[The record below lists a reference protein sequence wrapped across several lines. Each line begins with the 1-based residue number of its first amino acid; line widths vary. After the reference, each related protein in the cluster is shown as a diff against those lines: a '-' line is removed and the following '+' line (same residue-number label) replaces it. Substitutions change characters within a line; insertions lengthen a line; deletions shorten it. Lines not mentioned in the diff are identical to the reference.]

1 MQKEVTRSWAL
12 FIGIGT
18 IMIAHGLQMQLM
30 GIRSVVENFSV
41 ITTGIFM
48 SGYFTGYFLGSNTT
62 PKLVQKVGHIRVFAA
77 FASLASLSALL
88 AAVYV
93 NPVMWTLSRFIT
105 GISLVSCYI
114 VTESWLNDRATNKN
128 RGQLLSAYFIILY
141 TGLGIGML
149 LLNVSDPTNYEPFI
163 LVSVLLSLALVP
175 ILLTKRSAPKFKKIG
190 TISIE
195 ELYKIS
201 PLGTVSSFC
210 TGLIHSAFFS
220 LMAVYATKANF
231 TLFETSILLF
241 IATLAG
247 VLFQG
252 PIGYF
257 SDKLDRRKVIV
268 GVTFLSAFF
277 SFLAI
282 IFAGSSLV
290 NMYLS
295 IEIPVNKFLFFLAV
309 GLYAGLCLPL
319 FSLNLAHT
327 NDFVSKEKFVA
338 AGGGLQLIFGI
349 GAISGPI
356 VCSLFMDW
364 FNMNGFF
371 VFLIIVHILIGI
383 FGIYRMNVRKV
394 ADNPDSTFT
403 PIPAT
408 ITPAG
413 LELDPTAEYIEEP
426 YTEKVKKMLDR
437 KGVAYKKE
445 EKSIE
450 QPVGKT
456 E

>member
-1 MQKEVTRSWAL
+1 MQREVTRSWAL
-12 FIGIGT
+12 FLGIGT
-18 IMIAHGLQMQLM
+18 IMIAHGLQMQVM
-30 GIRSVVENFSV
+30 GIRSVNENFNL

-48 SGYFTGYFLGSNTT
+48 SGYFVGYFLGSQTT

-93 NPVMWTLSRFIT
+93 NPLMWTFSRFIT

-114 VTESWLNDRATNKN
+114 VAESWLNDRATNKN
-128 RGQLLSAYFIILY
+128 RGQLLSAYMIILFG
-141 TGLGIGML
+141 GLALGML
-149 LLNVSDPTNYEPFI
+149 LLNVSNPNSYEPFI

-190 TISIE
+190 TISIK

-220 LMAVYATKANF
+220 LIAVYATTSNF

-241 IATLAG
+241 MATIAG
-247 VLFQG
+247 VIFQG

-257 SDKLDRRKVIV
+257 SDKYERRKVIV
-268 GVTFLSAFF
+268 ITTALGAMFAFI
-277 SFLAI
+277 AT
-282 IFAGSSLV
+282 IFGGESLQ

-295 IEIPVNKFLFFLAV
+295 VRLSFSKIIFFISV
-309 GLYAGLCLPL
+309 GLYAGLALPL

-327 NDFVSKEKFVA
+327 NDYVTKDKFVA
-338 AGGGLQLIFGI
+338 AGGGIQLIFGI
-349 GAISGPI
+349 GAIIGPI
-356 VCSLFMDW
+356 LCSLFMDI
-364 FNMNGFF
+364 FNINGFF
-371 VFLIIVHILIGI
+371 IFLIISHIII
-383 FGIYRMNVRKV
+383 ATFGIHRMRVRGSV
-394 ADNPDSTFT
+394 DNPDSTFT
-403 PIPAT
+403 PVPAT

-413 LELDPTAEYIEEP
+413 LELDPDTPAN
-426 YTEKVKKMLDR
+426 LDNN
-437 KGVAYKKE
+437 
-445 EKSIE
+445 
-450 QPVGKT
+450 KT
-456 E
+456 TLG

>member
-1 MQKEVTRSWAL
+1 MQREVTRSWAL
-12 FIGIGT
+12 FLGIGT
-18 IMIAHGLQMQLM
+18 IMIAHGLQMQVM
-30 GIRSVVENFSV
+30 GIRSVNENFNL

-48 SGYFTGYFLGSNTT
+48 SGYFVGYFLGSQTT

-93 NPVMWTLSRFIT
+93 NPLMWTFSRFIT

-114 VTESWLNDRATNKN
+114 VAESWLNDRATNKN
-128 RGQLLSAYFIILY
+128 RGQLLSAYMIILFG
-141 TGLGIGML
+141 GLALGML
-149 LLNVSDPTNYEPFI
+149 LLNVSNPNSYEPFI

-190 TISIE
+190 TISIK

-220 LMAVYATKANF
+220 LIAVYATTSNF

-241 IATLAG
+241 MATIAG
-247 VLFQG
+247 VIFQG

-257 SDKLDRRKVIV
+257 SDKYERRKVIV
-268 GVTFLSAFF
+268 ITTALGAVFAFI
-277 SFLAI
+277 AT
-282 IFAGSSLV
+282 IFGGESLQ

-295 IEIPVNKFLFFLAV
+295 VRLSFSKIIFFISV
-309 GLYAGLCLPL
+309 GLYAGLALPL

-327 NDFVSKEKFVA
+327 NDYVTKDKFVA
-338 AGGGLQLIFGI
+338 AGGGIQLIFGI
-349 GAISGPI
+349 GAIIGPI
-356 VCSLFMDW
+356 LCSLFMDI
-364 FNMNGFF
+364 FNINGFF
-371 VFLIIVHILIGI
+371 IFLIVSHIIIAI
-383 FGIYRMNVRKV
+383 FGIYRMRVRDSV
-394 ADNPDSTFT
+394 ENPDSTFT
-403 PIPAT
+403 PVPAT

-413 LELDPTAEYIEEP
+413 LELDPDTPEN
-426 YTEKVKKMLDR
+426 LDNN
-437 KGVAYKKE
+437 
-445 EKSIE
+445 
-450 QPVGKT
+450 KT
-456 E
+456 TLG

>member
-1 MQKEVTRSWAL
+1 MQREVTRSWAL
-12 FIGIGT
+12 FLGIGT
-18 IMIAHGLQMQLM
+18 IMIAHGLQMQVM
-30 GIRSVVENFSV
+30 GIRSVNENFNL

-48 SGYFTGYFLGSNTT
+48 SGYFVGYFLGSQTT

-93 NPVMWTLSRFIT
+93 NPLMWTFSRFIT

-114 VTESWLNDRATNKN
+114 VAESWLNDRATNKN
-128 RGQLLSAYFIILY
+128 RGQLLSAYMIILFG
-141 TGLGIGML
+141 GLALGML
-149 LLNVSDPTNYEPFI
+149 LLNVSNPNSYEPFI

-190 TISIE
+190 TISIK

-220 LMAVYATKANF
+220 LIAVYATTSNF

-241 IATLAG
+241 MATIAG
-247 VLFQG
+247 VIFQG

-257 SDKLDRRKVIV
+257 SDKYERRKVIV
-268 GVTFLSAFF
+268 ITTALGAMFAFI
-277 SFLAI
+277 SI
-282 IFAGSSLV
+282 IFGGESLQ

-295 IEIPVNKFLFFLAV
+295 VRLSFSKIVFFISV
-309 GLYAGLCLPL
+309 GIYAGLALPL

-327 NDFVSKEKFVA
+327 NDYVTKDKFVA
-338 AGGGLQLIFGI
+338 AGGGIQLIFGI
-349 GAISGPI
+349 GAIIGPI
-356 VCSLFMDW
+356 LCSFFMDI
-364 FNMNGFF
+364 FNINGFF
-371 VFLIIVHILIGI
+371 IFLIVSHIIIAI
-383 FGIYRMNVRKV
+383 FGIYRMRVRDSV
-394 ADNPDSTFT
+394 ENPDSTFT
-403 PIPAT
+403 PVPAT

-413 LELDPTAEYIEEP
+413 LELDPDTPEN
-426 YTEKVKKMLDR
+426 LDNN
-437 KGVAYKKE
+437 
-445 EKSIE
+445 
-450 QPVGKT
+450 KT
-456 E
+456 TLG

>member
-1 MQKEVTRSWAL
+1 MQREVTRSWAL
-12 FIGIGT
+12 FLGIGI
-18 IMIAHGLQMQLM
+18 IMIAHGLQMQVM
-30 GIRSVVENFSV
+30 GIRSVNENFNL

-48 SGYFTGYFLGSNTT
+48 SGYFVGYFIGSQTT

-93 NPVMWTLSRFIT
+93 NPVMWTFSRFIT

-114 VTESWLNDRATNKN
+114 VAESWLNDRATNKN
-128 RGQLLSAYFIILY
+128 RGQLLSAYMIILFG
-141 TGLGIGML
+141 GLALGML
-149 LLNVSDPTNYEPFI
+149 LLNVSNPNSYEPFI

-190 TISIE
+190 TISIK

-220 LMAVYATKANF
+220 LIAVYATTSNF

-241 IATLAG
+241 MATIAG
-247 VLFQG
+247 VIFQG

-257 SDKLDRRKVIV
+257 SDKYERRKVIV
-268 GVTFLSAFF
+268 ITTALGAMFAFI
-277 SFLAI
+277 SI
-282 IFAGSSLV
+282 IFGGESLQ

-295 IEIPVNKFLFFLAV
+295 VRLSFSKIVFFISV
-309 GLYAGLCLPL
+309 GIYAGLALPL

-327 NDFVSKEKFVA
+327 NDYVTKDKFVA
-338 AGGGLQLIFGI
+338 AGGGIQLIFGI
-349 GAISGPI
+349 GAIIGPI
-356 VCSLFMDW
+356 LCSFFMDI
-364 FNMNGFF
+364 FNINGFF
-371 VFLIIVHILIGI
+371 IFLIVSHIIIAI
-383 FGIYRMNVRKV
+383 FGIYRMRVRDSV
-394 ADNPDSTFT
+394 ENPDSTFT
-403 PIPAT
+403 PVPAT

-413 LELDPTAEYIEEP
+413 LELDPDTPEN
-426 YTEKVKKMLDR
+426 LDNN
-437 KGVAYKKE
+437 
-445 EKSIE
+445 
-450 QPVGKT
+450 KT
-456 E
+456 TLG